1 MNKGMSRKQPAPP
14 QPAANPAKQQATSA
28 EEEFVDDDVYLD
40 EALFETEARHSPIAI
55 IIRIF
60 GVTKEGHSSLPF
72 LSTPQGMGP
81 APDDI
86 SRFHRILECLVIQ
99 QGRMGEVNRN
109 SRVPKFTCRV
119 EMMQKRSIMY
129 YQQQDSEPFL
139 TIVVA
144 LPTMVASCRDIQ
156 TLSAILQKGNFL
168 KMAPFQILSF
178 DIECAGRKGHFPEPI
193 RDPVIQRV
201 SVKMVAAGAEHTAAV
216 TEDGSLYGRGWGNLG
231 LGDRNDLLVPEK
243 VSMVNGK
250 NGGKKKREFGDFG
263 GRASW

>member
-28 EEEFVDDDVYLD
+28 EEEFVDDDVFLD

-72 LSTPQGMGP
+72 LSRGP

-86 SRFHRILECLVIQ
+86 SRFHRILE
-99 QGRMGEVNRN
+99 GRMGEVNRN
-109 SRVPKFTCRV
+109 SRVPKFIRRV

-129 YQQQDSEPFL
+129 FQQQDSEPFL

-144 LPTMVASCRDIQ
+144 LPTMVASCRG
-156 TLSAILQKGNFL
+156 ILEKG
-168 KMAPFQILSF
+168 IL
-178 DIECAGRKGHFPEPI
+178 I
-193 RDPVIQRV
+193 
-201 SVKMVAAGAEHTAAV
+201 
-216 TEDGSLYGRGWGNLG
+216 DG
-231 LGDRNDLLVPEK
+231 LL
-243 VSMVNGK
+243 
-250 NGGKKKREFGDFG
+250 
-263 GRASW
+263 